1 MSIFDQLI
9 DITGIDFSTGQRGVK
24 PMKEV
29 IEKSKVRKIKDLS
42 QAADVYGGLDK
53 LPSNLKP
60 IENVTQQGS
69 FLAPEP
75 ITRIQSRFNLK
86 GVGKD
91 EEVRKLPGTDK
102 YYISKKD
109 APGLGG
115 LADFAG
121 GIVDAITLQR
131 TDLDKLGKDFGAKPK
146 LFDIEDPSNYLVSQ
160 AQQSQVKGALED
172 AGVDVGGSTSSAIP
186 EAKEMLDFYEQ
197 NADRIRKVNRDLA
210 RGAAFDEAANF
221 AITEPIRQKFLRD
234 ASTFKQ
240 KQLLE
245 AEKIKQAM
253 PNAVQNR
260 LLAADVGFAQ
270 QAGAIAGQQDSAT
283 RFANLGNQRQFG
295 QNVVYTPPL
304 LRG

>member
-24 PMKEV
+24 PIKEAV
-29 IEKSKVRKIKDLS
+29 EKSKVRKIQDLS
-42 QAADVYGGLDK
+42 EVSDVYGGLDK

-60 IENVTQQGS
+60 IENITTQGG
-69 FLAPEP
+69 
-75 ITRIQSRFNLK
+75 ITRLDPRFNIK
-86 GVGKD
+86 GLEKN
-91 EEVRKLPGTDK
+91 EELRLLPGSDKFGREGK
-102 YYISKKD
+102 YYVSKKD
-109 APGLGG
+109 APRLGG
-115 LADFAG
+115 FADVTG
-121 GIVDAITLQR
+121 GLIDAIPFLN
-131 TDLDKLGKDFGAKPK
+131 TDLDRKGSDFGAKPEII
-146 LFDIEDPSNYLVSQ
+146 DINDPSNYLVSQ
-160 AQQSQVKGALED
+160 AQQSQVRGALED
-172 AGVDVGGSTSSAIP
+172 AGVDVGGSTSKAIP

-210 RGAAFDEAANF
+210 RGAAFNEAANF

-240 KQLLE
+240 RQLLE
-245 AEKIKQAM
+245 AERIKQAM
-253 PNAVQNR
+253 PNAIQNR
-260 LLAADVGFAQ
+260 LLASDVGFAQ

>member
-1 MSIFDQLI
+1 MSIFDQFI
-9 DITGIDFSTGQRGVK
+9 DITGIDFGTGQRGVQ
-24 PMKEV
+24 PIKEV
-29 IEKSKVRKIKDLS
+29 VKKSKEKDLTRL
-42 QAADVYGGLDK
+42 AEAYGGLDK
-53 LPSNLKP
+53 IPDSLKP
-60 IENVTQQGS
+60 IKDVKSNYE
-69 FLAPEP
+69 FLKGN
-75 ITRIQSRFNLK
+75 ITRLDPRFNVK

-91 EEVRKLPGTDK
+91 EEIRKLPGVDK
-102 YYISKKD
+102 YYVSRKD
-109 APGLGG
+109 APGLGSFADTAGG
-115 LADFAG
+115 LADLLTFQQFDFDRRG
-121 GIVDAITLQR
+121 K
-131 TDLDKLGKDFGAKPK
+131 KLSSVPK
-146 LFDIEDPSNYLVSQ
+146 LIDIDDPSNYLVSQ
-160 AQQSQVKGALED
+160 AQQSQVLGGLED
-172 AGVDVGGSTSSAIP
+172 AGVDVGGSTSKAIP

-240 KQLLE
+240 RQLLE
-245 AEKIKQAM
+245 AERIKQGL
-253 PNAVQNR
+253 PKQIQER
-260 LLAADVGFAQ
+260 LLTGDVGFAQ